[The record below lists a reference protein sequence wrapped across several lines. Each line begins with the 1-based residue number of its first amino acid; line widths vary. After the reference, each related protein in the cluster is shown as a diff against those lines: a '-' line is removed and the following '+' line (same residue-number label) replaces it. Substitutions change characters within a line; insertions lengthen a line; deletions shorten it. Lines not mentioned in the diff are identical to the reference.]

1 MRNKLILLSGIAIFL
16 SVLSLTYAASDQQDS
31 NAGQQPVAASQ
42 PVVVGREVAPDA
54 QDVGVVASAVQ
65 SEPEILWVWGEV
77 TAVDAMNKALTLK
90 YLDYETDQEKDIN
103 ISVDDKT
110 TYESVKSLDEI
121 KIKNTLSVDYTAK
134 DGINIAKNISLE
146 KGETAVGGADL
157 GSEALPVP
165 APVSPGQQ

>member
-31 NAGQQPVAASQ
+31 SAAQPVPASQ
-42 PVVVGREVAPDA
+42 PVVVGREVAPSA
-54 QDVGVVASAVQ
+54 QDAGVVASAVQ

-77 TAVDAMNKALTLK
+77 TAVDAVNKTLTLK

-146 KGETAVGGADL
+146 KGEAAAGSAEL
-157 GSEALPVP
+157 GSEALPLP